1 MEASRL
7 GRPRRMSPQP
17 CGETAKVLIE
27 PENIS
32 RYSLTQLLNSFII
45 VGLNYIFVKEI
56 ATEELKL
63 AML

>member
-1 MEASRL
+1 
-7 GRPRRMSPQP
+7 MSPQP

-32 RYSLTQLLNSFII
+32 RYSLIQLLNSFII